1 MPSGSEKSEFGEA
14 PIFYDAEPMAEG
26 VSGQKINKKPGAKH
40 EPIGE
45 SILTAYFKKE
55 SSTITQF
62 FKANSK
68 YSSCRFFAQSAP

>member
-26 VSGQKINKKPGAKH
+26 VSGQKINKKSGAKH

-45 SILTAYFKKE
+45 SDLKWYGVKSRWYSNYNSNITDLFLCKE
-55 SSTITQF
+55 
-62 FKANSK
+62 
-68 YSSCRFFAQSAP
+68 